1 MNEKIF
7 KTLGQ
12 IGCFRNCCW
21 NYHSNCRSQRWRGFY
36 YQWSTCPEIKRENND
51 LKMVGTG
58 LHTGSLKCII
68 GNIKAKRMETRIT
81 RVFFKYAL
89 REKGWERNE

>member
-1 MNEKIF
+1 MLRWIKKHLASSKKNKKNRKI
-7 KTLGQ
+7 
-12 IGCFRNCCW
+12 
-21 NYHSNCRSQRWRGFY
+21 
-36 YQWSTCPEIKRENND
+36 EIKRENND

>member
-12 IGCFRNCCW
+12 IGASGIVVGIITVIVGVSVGVVSIVSGARALKL
-21 NYHSNCRSQRWRGFY
+21 
-36 YQWSTCPEIKRENND
+36 KRENND

>member
-1 MNEKIF
+1 
-7 KTLGQ
+7 
-12 IGCFRNCCW
+12 
-21 NYHSNCRSQRWRGFY
+21 
-36 YQWSTCPEIKRENND
+36 
-51 LKMVGTG
+51 MVGTG

-89 REKGWERNE
+89 REEMRATIDEIMRQKPESFDALLSVLREKGWERNE

>member
-12 IGCFRNCCW
+12 IGASGIVVGIITVIVGVSVGVVSIVSGARA
-21 NYHSNCRSQRWRGFY
+21 
-36 YQWSTCPEIKRENND
+36 
-51 LKMVGTG
+51 LK
-58 LHTGSLKCII
+58 LK
-68 GNIKAKRMETRIT
+68 GKRMETRIT

>member
-12 IGCFRNCCW
+12 IGA
-21 NYHSNCRSQRWRGFY
+21 SGIVVGIITVIVGVSVGVV
-36 YQWSTCPEIKRENND
+36 SIVSGARENND

>member
-12 IGCFRNCCW
+12 IGASGIVVGIITVIVGVSVGVVSIVSGARA
-21 NYHSNCRSQRWRGFY
+21 
-36 YQWSTCPEIKRENND
+36 EIKRENND

-81 RVFFKYAL
+81 RVFSNML
-89 REKGWERNE
+89 

>member
-12 IGCFRNCCW
+12 IRCLTWNCLLVIITVIVGV
-21 NYHSNCRSQRWRGFY
+21 SVGVVSIVSGARA
-36 YQWSTCPEIKRENND
+36 EIKRENND

-68 GNIKAKRMETRIT
+68 GNIKAKEW
-81 RVFFKYAL
+81 K
-89 REKGWERNE
+89 RE

>member
-1 MNEKIF
+1 
-7 KTLGQ
+7 
-12 IGCFRNCCW
+12 
-21 NYHSNCRSQRWRGFY
+21 
-36 YQWSTCPEIKRENND
+36 
-51 LKMVGTG
+51 MVGTG

-89 REKGWERNE
+89 REKAGKGMNENRKKLNLRR

>member
-12 IGCFRNCCW
+12 IGASGIVVGIITVIVGVSVGVVSIVSGARALKLK
-21 NYHSNCRSQRWRGFY
+21 G
-36 YQWSTCPEIKRENND
+36 KR
-51 LKMVGTG
+51 MVGTG

-89 REKGWERNE
+89 REKRLGKE